1 MIPVLL
7 PSESLK
13 EFHKYTQPHI
23 NFKEN
28 TFISHSLSLCVRVMK
43 SRQRKVNK
51 YFQPWKALGRCMF
64 NRSDLWFSS
73 SLRKLVN
80 ILQNCYGPIPLGMCV
95 WILRDIYWY
104 KNGENMP
111 RWMSPKINSSID
123 NVLWISISCIILWAE
138 LSKWR
143 KFCCALHQIDL
154 VQRVLSSLC
163 GFSFHK

>member
-1 MIPVLL
+1 MIPIVL

-13 EFHKYTQPHI
+13 EFHKCTRPHI
-23 NFKEN
+23 DFKVG
-28 TFISHSLSLCVRVMK
+28 TFISLLSLCVCDEI
-43 SRQRKVNK
+43 RQRKVNK
-51 YFQPWKALGRCMF
+51 YFRSSKAVGWCMF
-64 NRSDLWFSS
+64 NISDLLFSS

-80 ILQNCYGPIPLGMCV
+80 ILQNWCKPIPIGMCV
-95 WILRDIYWY
+95 WILRDMYWY
-104 KNGENMP
+104 KNVENMP
-111 RWMSPKINSSID
+111 RWMSLRINSSID

-143 KFCCALHQIDL
+143 KFCCALPQIDL